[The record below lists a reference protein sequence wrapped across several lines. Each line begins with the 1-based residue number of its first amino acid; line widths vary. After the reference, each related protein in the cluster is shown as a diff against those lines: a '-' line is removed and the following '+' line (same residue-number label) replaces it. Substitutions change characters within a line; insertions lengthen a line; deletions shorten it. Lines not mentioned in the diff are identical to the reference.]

1 MIKQLSIKTKI
12 DWMSALENNGKIC
25 SIKFKKL
32 KKQKTCHRVIKTGD
46 GLGGFTS
53 VGGIILKKNY

>member
-25 SIKFKKL
+25 SINL
-32 KKQKTCHRVIKTGD
+32 K
-46 GLGGFTS
+46 
-53 VGGIILKKNY
+53 N